1 MSQHESRKYEIDE
14 FEVVSQGTG
23 QQYARAAMQAQS
35 GPETAQE
42 FLASGQGGPL
52 VRTYLTESYLRRLGR
67 LPLNDEEDL
76 EQPD

>member
-1 MSQHESRKYEIDE
+1 MRL
-14 FEVVSQGTG
+14 VRGL
-23 QQYARAAMQAQS
+23 RACAVQADA

-52 VRTYLTESYLRRLGR
+52 ARTYLTEAYTRRLGR

-76 EQPD
+76 EVAA